1 MTVFVK
7 NIILMVAM
15 LLAAGLTV
23 MLRPTASLADDR
35 GRTDLE
41 MMMPK
46 VIGEWQEQ
54 PNLSSVVINP
64 EQKHMLETL
73 YSDTLSRT
81 YVNSE
86 GYKIMLSIAYGK
98 NQRDGMEMH
107 KPDIC
112 YPAQGF
118 EILNKDV
125 VSFELGGGKKMIR
138 ANQMVTRNRDRMEP
152 LMYWTLVGTQMFNSR
167 LEKKYYEF
175 TYAMRNKVADG
186 MLVRV
191 SSIDADTTHAFDM
204 QSRFVKQMYN
214 VTSGN
219 TNVRLFG
226 ESKD

>member
-1 MTVFVK
+1 
-7 NIILMVAM
+7 M
-15 LLAAGLTV
+15 LLAAGLTL
-23 MLRPTASLADDR
+23 MLRPTASLADER

-41 MMMPK
+41 MMLPK

-54 PNLSSVVINP
+54 PNLSFAVINP
-64 EQKHMLETL
+64 EQKQMLETL

-81 YVNSE
+81 YVNPE

-98 NQRDGMEMH
+98 TQRDGMEMH

-118 EILNKDV
+118 EILNKGV
-125 VSFELGGGKKMIR
+125 VSFELRASEKMMKV
-138 ANQMVTRNRDRMEP
+138 NKMVTKNRDRMEP
-152 LMYWTLVGTQMFNSR
+152 LIYWTLVGTQIFNSR

-204 QSRFVKQMYN
+204 QSRFVKQMYS
-214 VTSGN
+214 VTSDK